1 MDKLSSFQNTAFNI
15 VIIITYF
22 LYILIAIGISSNAP
36 KYLDDLDYYVK
47 IYISLFLMWRFNMF
61 QKIHFN
67 ELDQKIAFTA
77 GFFLFTATAL
87 NEALIKYLSQFKD
100 TVLKWMK
107 II

>member
-1 MDKLSSFQNTAFNI
+1 
-15 VIIITYF
+15 
-22 LYILIAIGISSNAP
+22 
-36 KYLDDLDYYVK
+36 
-47 IYISLFLMWRFNMF
+47 MF

-87 NEALIKYLSQFKD
+87 NEVLIKYLIQIKD

>member
-1 MDKLSSFQNTAFNI
+1 MDKLTSFQNTAFNI
-15 VIIITYF
+15 VIIITYI
-22 LYILIAIGISSNAP
+22 LYILIAVGISANAP

-61 QKIHFN
+61 QKIQFN
-67 ELDQKIAFTA
+67 DLDQKIAFTA

-100 TVLKWMK
+100 TVLNWVKF
-107 II
+107 I

>member
-87 NEALIKYLSQFKD
+87 NEVLIKYLSQFKD
-100 TVLKWMK
+100 TVLNWMK